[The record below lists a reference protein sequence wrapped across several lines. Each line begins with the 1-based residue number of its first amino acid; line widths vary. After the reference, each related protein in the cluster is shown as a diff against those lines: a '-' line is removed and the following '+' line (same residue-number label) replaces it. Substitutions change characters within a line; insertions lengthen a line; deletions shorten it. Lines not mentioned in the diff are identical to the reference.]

1 LTLESSMKIKLEVE
15 VDTESEQDIKLIEK
29 VVVLVEELRQQI
41 NYEDKE

>member
-1 LTLESSMKIKLEVE
+1 MKIKLEVE

>member
-1 LTLESSMKIKLEVE
+1 MTLESSMKIKLEVE